1 MACILRDTAPL
12 LQHDSR
18 RPVHG
23 AMPCVSKG
31 AFRGEDR
38 MAADHTL
45 AIFAAEL
52 ILLLLCGRLLGE
64 LMNRIGQPALFGQL
78 LAGVL
83 LGPSVFGVFLPELRH
98 LVFPD
103 NKTLKSMIDAISQIG
118 ILLLLL
124 LTGMETNLA
133 LVRHRKR
140 AVVSSSLSGIA
151 LPFACGVALAY
162 ALPADIVP
170 SHENPLV
177 TALFLGTALSISSVK
192 IVAMTLM
199 EIGVIRRDIGQLIL
213 ATAILDDT
221 IAWII
226 IAVIAGI
233 AVHGTVDLAS
243 VATSLS
249 LTALFLATSLTIG
262 RRLVA
267 RMIVWVND
275 HMTIEVPV
283 ITAILVVMLGMALT
297 TELIGVHTALGAF
310 IAGIL
315 IGQSPILT
323 EHIEG
328 ELRGFIMA
336 FFSPVFFAVAGLGMD
351 LRTLMDPTL
360 LLFTG
365 AVILV
370 ASVGKFSGALMGGR
384 LGGLSLRESLALATG
399 LNARG
404 STEVIIATIGLT
416 MGALSN
422 QLYTMIVAMAVVT
435 TLAMP
440 PTLRWMMARVPV
452 NEEEAKRL
460 EKEEAE
466 QYQDLPKM
474 ERALVFV
481 DDSANGRL
489 AARLAGLF
497 AARQKIMTTVL
508 ERHQDRGE
516 DSERVGN
523 REHLAEAAKAGADN
537 EAGGEQI
544 VLART
549 ATTEDALQR
558 EIARGYDIA
567 FVGIDR
573 PIIESAQRFEER
585 LQELVAGFDGPVAI
599 AINGVG
605 AAGPADVPLDIL
617 LPTGGTQDARL
628 AAEIAVALAHAS
640 KGSVTALHVFDPQA
654 DTDLLRGRGRRFG
667 MSVLVDVHRA
677 GKLSGVPV
685 KGLTATNSKPELEIR
700 RAIRGGGFDLVL
712 LGTSLRQGETKFLG
726 PRTAAL
732 LRVVRAPVLLIA
744 R

>member
-1 MACILRDTAPL
+1 
-12 LQHDSR
+12 
-18 RPVHG
+18 
-23 AMPCVSKG
+23 
-31 AFRGEDR
+31 

-52 ILLLLCGRLLGE
+52 ILLLLFGRLLGE
-64 LMNRIGQPALFGQL
+64 LMNRLGQPALFGQL

-83 LGPSVFGVFLPELRH
+83 LGPSVFGALWPQAHAV
-98 LVFPD
+98 VFPND
-103 NKTLKSMIDAISQIG
+103 KTLKSMIDAISQIG

-133 LVRHRKR
+133 LVRSRTR
-140 AVVSSSLSGIA
+140 AVVSSSLTGIA
-151 LPFACGVALAY
+151 VPFACGVALAY
-162 ALPADIVP
+162 ALPAEIVP
-170 SHENPLV
+170 AHENRLV

-213 ATAILDDT
+213 STAILDDT
-221 IAWII
+221 LAWII

-233 AVHGTVDLAS
+233 AVHGTVDLATVGAS
-243 VATSLS
+243 IAG
-249 LTALFLATSLTIG
+249 TALFLAASLTVG

-267 RMIVWVND
+267 WLIVWVND

-283 ITAILVVMLGMALT
+283 ITAILVVMLTMSLT

-323 EHIEG
+323 EHIED

-351 LRTLMDPTL
+351 LRTLMEPTL
-360 LLFTG
+360 VLFTG
-365 AVILV
+365 AVIVV
-370 ASVGKFSGALMGGR
+370 ASVGKFAGALAGGR
-384 LGGLSLRESLALATG
+384 LGGLSLREALALATG

-404 STEVIIATIGLT
+404 STEVIIAAIGLT
-416 MGALSN
+416 MGALST

-435 TLAMP
+435 TMAMP

-452 NEEEAKRL
+452 MDEEAKRL
-460 EKEEAE
+460 EKEDAE
-466 QYQDLPKM
+466 RLENLPQM
-474 ERALVFV
+474 ERALIYV
-481 DDSANGRL
+481 DDSPNGRL

-497 AARQKIMTTVL
+497 AARQKILATVL
-508 ERHQDRGE
+508 EHKPNGGHDPEQAG
-516 DSERVGN
+516 S
-523 REHLAEAAKAGADN
+523 REQVTEAAR
-537 EAGGEQI
+537 AGGETAPASEQL
-544 VLART
+544 VLAR
-549 ATTEDALQR
+549 AAGNEDALKK
-558 EIARGYDIA
+558 EIARGYDIV

-573 PIIESAQRFEER
+573 PLIETDHRFADR
-585 LQELVAGFDGPVAI
+585 LQELVNDFDGPVAI
-599 AINGVG
+599 AINGAG

-628 AAEIAVALAHAS
+628 AAEIAVTLASAS
-640 KGSVTALHVFDPQA
+640 KGTLTALHVFDPTD
-654 DTDLLRGRGRRFG
+654 DTQLLRGRPRRFG

-677 GKLSGVPV
+677 GRRAGVAV
-685 KGLTATNSKPELEIR
+685 KGLTATNVRPEMEIR
-700 RAIRGGGFDLVL
+700 RAARAGRFDLVL

-726 PRTAAL
+726 PRTSAL
-732 LRVVRAPVLLIA
+732 LRELRTPVLLIA

>member
-1 MACILRDTAPL
+1 
-12 LQHDSR
+12 
-18 RPVHG
+18 
-23 AMPCVSKG
+23 
-31 AFRGEDR
+31 
-38 MAADHTL
+38 MAAEHTL

-52 ILLLLCGRLLGE
+52 ILLLLVGRVLGE

-83 LGPSVFGVFLPELRH
+83 LGPSVFGLLLPELRAV
-98 LVFPD
+98 VFPD

-133 LVRHRKR
+133 LVGRRKR

-151 LPFACGVALAY
+151 VPFACGVALAY
-162 ALPADIVP
+162 ALPADVVP
-170 SHENPLV
+170 RHENPLV

-199 EIGVIRRDIGQLIL
+199 EIGAIRRDIGQLTL

-233 AVHGTVDLAS
+233 ATKGTVDIAT
-243 VATSLS
+243 VGTSLA
-249 LTALFLATSLTIG
+249 LTALFLGVSLTLG

-267 RMIVWVND
+267 RLIVWVND

-283 ITAILVVMLGMALT
+283 ITAILVVMLSMALT
-297 TELIGVHTALGAF
+297 TDLIGVHTALGAF
-310 IAGIL
+310 VAGL
-315 IGQSPILT
+315 LVGQSPILT

-328 ELRGFIMA
+328 ELRGFIIA

-360 LLFTG
+360 LSFTV
-365 AVILV
+365 AVILA
-370 ASVGKFSGALMGGR
+370 ASVGKFAGALAGGR
-384 LGGLSLRESLALATG
+384 LGGLSTREALALATG

-435 TLAMP
+435 TIAMP
-440 PTLRWMMARVPV
+440 PTLRWMMARVPPSD
-452 NEEEAKRL
+452 EETKRL

-466 QYQDLPKM
+466 ASQDLPKM
-474 ERALVFV
+474 ERALVYV
-481 DDSANGRL
+481 DDSPNGRL

-497 AARQKIMTTVL
+497 SARQQMMTTVL
-508 ERHQDRGE
+508 ELKRK
-516 DSERVGN
+516 DSLDPEWMGSRQ
-523 REHLAEAAKAGADN
+523 HLAEAAKAGAES
-537 EAGGEQI
+537 EARGEQL
-544 VLART
+544 VLARA
-549 ATTEDALQR
+549 ATDESALRR
-558 EIARGYDIA
+558 EIARGYGIT
-567 FVGIDR
+567 FVGLDR
-573 PIIESAQRFEER
+573 PLDASSQHFDKR
-585 LQELVAGFDGPVAI
+585 LAALLTDFAGPVAI
-599 AINGVG
+599 AINGAG

-617 LPTGGTQDARL
+617 LPTTGSHDARL
-628 AAEIAVALAHAS
+628 AAEIAVSLAHAS
-640 KGSVTALHVFDPQA
+640 KGTVTALHVFDPQA
-654 DTDLLRGRGRRFG
+654 DTDLLRGRPRRFG
-667 MSVLVDVHRA
+667 ISVLVDVHRA
-677 GKLSGVPV
+677 GKRAGVPV
-685 KGLTATNSKPELEIR
+685 KGLTGTNVQPELEIR
-700 RAIRGGGFDLVL
+700 RTVRNGEFDLVL
-712 LGTSLRQGETKFLG
+712 LTTSLRQGETKFLG

-732 LRVVRAPVLLIA
+732 LRVLRAPVLLIA